1 MTFNRFMFFPQNK
14 RIYKRERPS
23 NYYSCKHCEFYTH
36 HLVQIKMWNSYCPY
50 QFCFT
55 YMSNFMMLLIYLCIR
70 NWWIYFELQ
79 SQIILTFEGLRYLPE
94 NMNAI
99 ANCIFNF
106 WSLNARHHRTKFKC
120 LVMVN
125 IWSLFQVHFLLFY
138 REHKFIVAVLTS
150 NDFVLHFYY
159 LLMLNFLI
167 RLWK

>member
-125 IWSLFQVHFLLFY
+125 IWSLFQVHLSP
-138 REHKFIVAVLTS
+138 FIVTKVYTY
-150 NDFVLHFYY
+150 NKVY
-159 LLMLNFLI
+159 LLYLKNYYQLFVF
-167 RLWK
+167 KN